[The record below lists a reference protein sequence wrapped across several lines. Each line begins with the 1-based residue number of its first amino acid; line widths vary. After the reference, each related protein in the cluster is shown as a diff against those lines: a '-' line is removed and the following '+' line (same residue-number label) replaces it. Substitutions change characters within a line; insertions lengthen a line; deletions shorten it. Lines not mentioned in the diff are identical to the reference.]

1 MHHLHQP
8 FLRTYARTGLRSKG
22 QTLSATGS
30 SSHTSTGDPHHSSAG
45 QLLSLSQ
52 IDDVHVLD
60 LDSVATKTIMQHLET
75 MAHHCYTLGS
85 PRTDLLLHLI
95 QLNLTKSLM
104 ENTRI
109 LGLTS
114 EDLHDDALSP
124 FNTAGPWP
132 YNFGFDE
139 QSLPPSLRPTQIQRT
154 VPHHPW
160 LDLLPAPQ
168 MRDNLIHAGESFDEE
183 RLCRDI
189 KGWGS
194 VRTGNTGIIVWKDPW
209 DAAGWEVSEAFARNW
224 GWVLWGCEDLFR
236 STNYWRAQRGERPL
250 FRTSNQT

>member
-1 MHHLHQP
+1 MIHIHRLSQLLTH
-8 FLRTYARTGLRSKG
+8 ATGLRSKG
-22 QTLSATGS
+22 QTLSAIGS
-30 SSHTSTGDPHHSSAG
+30 SHASTGELRNPSAG
-45 QLLSLSQ
+45 QPLLLSQ

-60 LDSVATKTIMQHLET
+60 LDSVATKTIMQHLEA

-95 QLNLTKSLM
+95 QLNLTKALM

-114 EDLHDDALSP
+114 EKLHDDALSP

-132 YNFGFDE
+132 YNFEFDE
-139 QSLPPSLRPTQIQRT
+139 HSSLPPSLRPTQIQRT

-160 LDLLPAPQ
+160 LDLLPISQ
-168 MRDNLIHAGESFDEE
+168 MRDNLIRAGESFDEE
-183 RLCRDI
+183 RLCLDI

-209 DAAGWEVSEAFARNW
+209 DAAGWEVTEAFARNW
-224 GWVLWGCEDLFR
+224 GWVLWGCEELFR
-236 STNYWRAQRGERPL
+236 STNYWRVQRGERPL
-250 FRTSNQT
+250 FRTR